1 MAKIDSLKARYD
13 QFIMQNLKGR
23 KKKYLIAILSIIS
36 GLILVFGM
44 LQPFIIIHD
53 LSSKNWIGID
63 SVRFY
68 VTDVPNGQTQQV
80 IGYLYRTG
88 EAVGYGIDAFNPEP
102 GSAPAIVML
111 HGWMAGIGKENVER
125 FCVELARRNFVVLA
139 IDLPGMGRTIGTM
152 PSIFPHVDLEPY
164 IIKGAIE
171 YLKTLPYV
179 NASAIGLAGHSYG
192 GAAAALSTGILGDLV
207 NATVI
212 MGGLTNLTDWLIAE
226 NGLLSKFNIDF
237 EVTSEAITLTS
248 VNGKPIQPKDIE
260 DLLDIFLLFRGN
272 IDLIKETVIPG
283 TTSINR
289 TLLGKLDAVNYLKD
303 ARPDSIMFID
313 PILDNTFANTNQS
326 GQGFLASTNGAI
338 YYPVTAHLSMDDN
351 ASAYW
356 AMINFFKERL
366 NGTVLDPKPTIYET
380 YAQETDA
387 LGFNYDVFKVDTNSI
402 EQMVLVIILAFVP
415 ITYIINIIMISKR
428 FETERA
434 NKEYSEEE
442 KRIRF
447 KGANFKKVILG
458 LILQIF
464 LAGLIL
470 WIFGSGLDNYNMLI
484 DLIPLYM
491 IAFYFTLIFVQDE
504 AEIKKIIGMPQD
516 KPLINYDYFKIKDA
530 NRTKLYR
537 KSILIAL
544 IIISGTALLVG
555 LIIPKSIPSQMPF
568 DSMIMA
574 MWLFGITLIVTACL
588 YIRKLIRESNNQV
601 GWSGFGMDRYSLM
614 KGLACG
620 VSSGLGLLIIYTI
633 VVALV
638 RFPFNIG
645 FSTWYFPFVL
655 LGMIAS
661 AVGLFLWTEVILR
674 KFLYVGSDVK
684 SKVKAWFISSG
695 IGLGMTILSGLL
707 ISIKLM
713 DFGIWVD
720 LYIPGIFALVWGA
733 MYMIARFV
741 ELISSETGVLSST
754 FYIPILAVTFFA
766 FFLKF

>member
-1 MAKIDSLKARYD
+1 MAKLDSLKAKYD

-23 KKKYLIAILSIIS
+23 KKKYYIAILSIIS
-36 GLILVFGM
+36 GLILIFGM
-44 LQPFIIIHD
+44 LQPFIVIHN
-53 LSSKNWIGID
+53 LKSKNWIGID

-80 IGYLYRTG
+80 VGYIYRTG
-88 EAVGYGIDAFNPEP
+88 EAIGYGIDAFNPKP
-102 GSAPAIVML
+102 GSSPAIIML

-125 FCVELARRNFVVLA
+125 FCVELAKRNFVVLA

-152 PSIFPHVDLEPY
+152 PAIFPHVDLEPY
-164 IIKGAIE
+164 IVKGAID

-179 NASAIGLAGHSYG
+179 NASAIGVAGHSYG
-192 GAAAALSTGILGDLV
+192 GAAAALSAGVLGDLI
-207 NATVI
+207 NATLI
-212 MGGLTNLTDWLIAE
+212 MGGLTNVTDWLIAE
-226 NGLLSKFNIDF
+226 NGLLSKFNIEF
-237 EVTSEAITLTS
+237 EVTSDLITLTT
-248 VNGKPIQPKDIE
+248 VNGQVIQPKDMD

-272 IDLIKETVIPG
+272 IDLVKESVISG

-289 TLLGKLDAVNYLKD
+289 TLLGKLDAVKYLKD
-303 ARPDSIMFID
+303 ARLNSIMFID
-313 PILDNTFANTNQS
+313 PLLDDTFANTNQS
-326 GQGFLASTNGAI
+326 GQGFEASTNGAI
-338 YYPVTAHLSMDDN
+338 YYPVNAHLNMDDN
-351 ASAYW
+351 ASTYW

-366 NGTVLDPKPTIYET
+366 NGTVLDSKPTVYET
-380 YAQETDA
+380 YAQETDT
-387 LGFNYDVFKVDTNSI
+387 LGLDYNVFKVDTNSI
-402 EQMVLVIILAFVP
+402 EQIVLVIILAFVP

-434 NKEYSEEE
+434 CKEYPEEE

-484 DLIPLYM
+484 DLIPLYL

-504 AEIKKIIGMPQD
+504 AEIKKIIKIPLEQR
-516 KPLINYDYFKIKDA
+516 LINYDYFKVHDS
-530 NRTKLYR
+530 NRIKLYR
-537 KSILIAL
+537 KSLLLGILILSTTAL
-544 IIISGTALLVG
+544 IVG

-568 DSMIMA
+568 DSLIIA
-574 MWLFGITLIVTACL
+574 MWIFGIILIVTACL
-588 YIRKLIRESNNQV
+588 YIKKLIKESNNQV

-633 VVALV
+633 VVSLV
-638 RFPFNIG
+638 KFPFNIG

-655 LGMIAS
+655 LGMIAT
-661 AVGLFLWTEVILR
+661 AVGLYLWTEVILR
-674 KFLYVGSDVK
+674 KLLFLGSDIK
-684 SKVKAWFISSG
+684 NKIKAWFISSG

-713 DFGIWVD
+713 DFGIWVN
-720 LYIPGIFALVWGA
+720 LYIPGIFALVWGI
-733 MYMIARFV
+733 MYIIARFV